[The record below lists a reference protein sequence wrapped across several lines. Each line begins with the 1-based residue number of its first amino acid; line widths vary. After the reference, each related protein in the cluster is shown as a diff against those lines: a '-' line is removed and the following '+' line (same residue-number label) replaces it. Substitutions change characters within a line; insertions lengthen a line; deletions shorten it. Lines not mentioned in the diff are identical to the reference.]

1 MCSTRCDPNDC
12 GMPGFPVLHHLRSL
26 LKFMPIESAMLPNHL
41 ILCHPLLLLPSIFP
55 SIRVSS
61 KELAVR
67 IKWSKYWKGKSC
79 PNGQN
84 SRVVVFKCL
93 MSAVQSLCR
102 RKVPGK
108 QPFERIRVNMTRN
121 NAYAHQLD
129 WKTSEFVGHRIEY
142 LKGSCFSG
150 KNYT

>member
-1 MCSTRCDPNDC
+1 MTLWTLARQ
-12 GMPGFPVLHHLRSL
+12 VSL
-26 LKFMPIESAMLPNHL
+26 SLTVSWSVPKFMFIESVMQSNHL

-61 KELAVR
+61 KELAVHIR
-67 IKWSKYWKGKSC
+67 WSKYWKGKSC

-84 SRVVVFKCL
+84 SRVVQRVAFKCL
-93 MSAVQSLCR
+93 MRAVQSLCR

-121 NAYAHQLD
+121 NACAHQLG
-129 WKTSEFVGHRIEY
+129 WKTSESVGHQTEY
-142 LKGSCFSG
+142 SKGSCFSG

>member
-1 MCSTRCDPNDC
+1 MTLWTLARQ
-12 GMPGFPVLHHLRSL
+12 VSL
-26 LKFMPIESAMLPNHL
+26 SLTISWSLPKFMFIESVMQSNHL

>member
-1 MCSTRCDPNDC
+1 MTPWTIVCQA
-12 GMPGFPVLHHLRSL
+12 SL
-26 LKFMPIESAMLPNHL
+26 SLTISWSLPKFMFIESVMQSNHL